1 MPMDQ
6 EQIVAGLMRHRSRTF
21 AYIWAIVRDDHL
33 AEDVFQEVS
42 ILALRKRDDIDDAD
56 HLPNWLRQTAR
67 NCARNTVRSEAK
79 RPRVFNDSVLD
90 LLDGQW
96 GTADRDDSAASLD
109 ALRHCLDQLSPYARS
124 LIRLRYHDDLTG
136 QALADAAGK
145 PMNTVYVALT
155 RTHKTLAACVRE
167 RINTDA

>member
-6 EQIVAGLMRHRSRTF
+6 DHIVAGLMQHRSRTF

-42 ILALRKRDDIDDAD
+42 ILAVRKRDQIDDAD
-56 HLPNWLRQTAR
+56 HLPRWLRQTAR
-67 NCARNTVRSEAK
+67 HCARNAVRAAAK
-79 RPRVFNDSVLD
+79 RPRVFNDGVLD
-90 LLDGQW
+90 LLEGEW
-96 GTADRDDSAASLD
+96 ADRDREASAASLD

-136 QALADAAGK
+136 ERLAEAAGK

-155 RTHKTLAACVRE
+155 RTHKTLAECVRN
-167 RINTDA
+167 RINDDV